1 MDMYQKREMRKNKK
15 MDESTKSLPATSIN
29 WYPGH
34 MAKTKREI
42 KEKMPLIDIVY
53 EVVDAR
59 IPISSRIEDIDEIVK
74 NKPRILIMSKYD
86 LCDQKETNKF
96 IEYYKSK
103 GIVVIPLDLKNQN
116 NFKELFNQTNNLLKG
131 LNEKRISQGLKPRS
145 YRVLIIGAPN
155 VGKSTLINKLAGKK
169 VANVENRAGVTRSLS
184 WIRINKDL
192 ELLDT
197 PGILWP
203 KIKTEEQGLNLAAF
217 SSIKEEIIDYQKLS
231 NYIVEIMLKYYKEN
245 LENRYKINITSE
257 IIDDIYLEIAKK
269 RGLINKFNE
278 INYDRIYQIIIN
290 DLKNDLLG
298 KVTFDRAK

>member
-1 MDMYQKREMRKNKK
+1 MNNSENKN
-15 MDESTKSLPATSIN
+15 SIN

-59 IPISSRIEDIDEIVK
+59 IPISSRIADIDDIIK
-74 NKPRILIMSKYD
+74 NKPRILIMTKYD
-86 LCDQKETNKF
+86 LCDPKETNKV
-96 IEYYKSK
+96 IDYYKNK
-103 GIVVIPLDLKNQN
+103 GLRVIPLDLKKQN
-116 NFKELFNQTNNLLKG
+116 NFKELFNQTDHLLKD
-131 LNEKRISQGLKPRS
+131 LNTKRSSQGLKSRA

-203 KIKTEEQGLNLAAF
+203 KISTIEQGLNLAAF
-217 SSIKEEIIDYQKLS
+217 ASIKEEIIDYEKLS
-231 NYIVEIMLKYYKEN
+231 NYILEMMVKYYKEN
-245 LENRYKINITSE
+245 LQTRYKINILNET
-257 IIDDIYLEIAKK
+257 IDNIYHEIAKK
-269 RGLINKFNE
+269 RGLIDKFGE
-278 INYDRIYQIIIN
+278 INYERIYQIIVN